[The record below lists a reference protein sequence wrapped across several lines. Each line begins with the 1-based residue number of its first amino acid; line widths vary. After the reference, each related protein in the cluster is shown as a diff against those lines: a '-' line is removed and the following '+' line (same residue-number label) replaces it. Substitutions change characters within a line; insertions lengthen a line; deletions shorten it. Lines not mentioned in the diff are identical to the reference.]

1 MIEQILPRQI
11 LDKDDNYYGAFTD
24 NIKPLHISCII
35 EGLIAAYNCLHD
47 DRLKLRIMKS
57 IDTGIKFLRYAQIQK
72 GPLKGGFPN
81 SADWKELGVPKNAS
95 VVKMDTVQHALA
107 ASVKFQSMF
116 ID

>member
-1 MIEQILPRQI
+1 
-11 LDKDDNYYGAFTD
+11 
-24 NIKPLHISCII
+24 
-35 EGLIAAYNCLHD
+35 
-47 DRLKLRIMKS
+47 MKS
-57 IDTGIKFLRYAQIQK
+57 IDTGMKFLRLAQIQK

-81 SADWKELGVPKNAS
+81 SADWKELGVPQNAS